1 MTTIK
6 REVDTMKKCRWRI
19 RKRPTKYV
27 PIRTIPPKKK
37 KKKNDFVSKGKSD
50 ELNKKGINLEKSSIV
65 QKNILYFIV
74 IILSGILCF
83 CDVRDDGML
92 FEGCGF
98 KFSGSL
104 VGVLT
109 FVLCVIG
116 IYRNKPKVTLE

>member
-1 MTTIK
+1 MAIK
-6 REVDTMKKCRWRI
+6 REVDTMKKCRWRN
-19 RKRPTKYV
+19 RKRHTKYV

-50 ELNKKGINLEKSSIV
+50 ELNKEGINLEKSSIV
-65 QKNILYFIV
+65 QKNILLFIG
-74 IILSGILCF
+74 IILSSVLCF
-83 CDVRDDGML
+83 YDVRDDGML

-104 VGVLT
+104 VGALT